1 MEKDERCDEES
12 VVFNERVSE
21 NEMIITIE
29 EYQNLKK
36 EIEYLNSKD
45 DEQFNLRQRIR
56 DENMALREENA
67 SLKKENTTL
76 KKGIIKFVKLIGG
89 LAND

>member
-12 VVFNERVSE
+12 VVFNARVSE

-36 EIEYLNSKD
+36 EIEYLNSKG

-56 DENMALREENA
+56 DENMALREEN
-67 SLKKENTTL
+67 STLKKENTTL